1 MPHDGPILIVEDI
14 PYLLELLQVTLKFK
28 GYTVITARDGDE
40 ALSIMETDRPALILT
55 DVLMPKLDGFAFA
68 QRVRSNPKTQDI
80 PIIFVSA
87 TYISPEDKEFALSLG
102 AVRFLEKPVEAEELL
117 LTVAEVLNREPL
129 ALPRPI
135 SNREF
140 YRGYQGRLQAKLKD
154 KLEQIDRARRL
165 VDTVPGEQRPM
176 FQALLVQTQVQRDQI
191 QAELDTLGER
201 LQQTEIPDA

>member
-102 AVRFLEKPVEAEELL
+102 
-117 LTVAEVLNREPL
+117 
-129 ALPRPI
+129 
-135 SNREF
+135 
-140 YRGYQGRLQAKLKD
+140 
-154 KLEQIDRARRL
+154 
-165 VDTVPGEQRPM
+165 
-176 FQALLVQTQVQRDQI
+176 
-191 QAELDTLGER
+191 
-201 LQQTEIPDA
+201 

>member
-14 PYLLELLQVTLKFK
+14 PYLLELLQVTLKYK

-55 DVLMPKLDGFAFA
+55 DVLMPKLNGFAFA

-201 LQQTEIPDA
+201 LKQTETPDS

>member
-1 MPHDGPILIVEDI
+1 MPPDGPILIVEDI

-176 FQALLVQTQVQRDQI
+176 FQALLVQTQVQRDAI
-191 QAELDTLGER
+191 QTELDTLGER
-201 LQQTEIPDA
+201 LKQAETPDA

>member
-1 MPHDGPILIVEDI
+1 
-14 PYLLELLQVTLKFK
+14 
-28 GYTVITARDGDE
+28 
-40 ALSIMETDRPALILT
+40 METDRPALILT
-55 DVLMPKLDGFAFA
+55 DVLMPRLDGFAFA

-80 PIIFVSA
+80 PIVFVSA

-117 LTVAEVLNREPL
+117 LTVAEVLNRDPL
-129 ALPRPI
+129 ALPSPI

-201 LQQTEIPDA
+201 LKQTETPDA

>member
-55 DVLMPKLDGFAFA
+55 DVLMPRLDGFAFA

-140 YRGYQGRLQAKLKD
+140 YRGYQGRLQAKLTD

-176 FQALLVQTQVQRDQI
+176 FQALLVQTQVQRDAI

-201 LQQTEIPDA
+201 LKQAETPDA

>member
-1 MPHDGPILIVEDI
+1 MPADGPILIVEDI

-55 DVLMPKLDGFAFA
+55 DVLMPRLDGFAFA
-68 QRVRSNPKTQDI
+68 HKIRTNPKTQDI

-87 TYISPEDKEFALSLG
+87 TYISPDDKQFALSLG

-117 LTVAEVLNREPL
+117 LTVAEVLNRPPES
-129 ALPRPI
+129 LPGPI

-154 KLEQIDRARRL
+154 KEEQIDRARRL

-191 QAELDTLGER
+191 QTELDTLSKR
-201 LQQTEIPDA
+201 LQQPETPDT

>member
-28 GYTVITARDGDE
+28 GYTVITARDGHE

-68 QRVRSNPKTQDI
+68 QRVRSNPRTQDI

-135 SNREF
+135 SNQEF
-140 YRGYQGRLQAKLKD
+140 YRGYQGRLQAKLKG

-176 FQALLVQTQVQRDQI
+176 FQALLVQTQVQRDAI

-201 LQQTEIPDA
+201 LKQAETPDA

>member
-14 PYLLELLQVTLKFK
+14 PYLLELLQVTLKYK

-68 QRVRSNPKTQDI
+68 QRIRSNPKTQDI

-129 ALPRPI
+129 ALPSPI

-140 YRGYQGRLQAKLKD
+140 YRGYQGRLEAKLKD

-201 LQQTEIPDA
+201 LKQTETPDG